1 MQWKDKLAG
10 GGLTKYE
17 RENGNTASILELI
30 ESAAAWK
37 IFYLG
42 GTLTLQTN
50 SFKQLVPE
58 KPPMPVALFP

>member
-30 ESAAAWK
+30 ESAAA
-37 IFYLG
+37 
-42 GTLTLQTN
+42 
-50 SFKQLVPE
+50 
-58 KPPMPVALFP
+58 